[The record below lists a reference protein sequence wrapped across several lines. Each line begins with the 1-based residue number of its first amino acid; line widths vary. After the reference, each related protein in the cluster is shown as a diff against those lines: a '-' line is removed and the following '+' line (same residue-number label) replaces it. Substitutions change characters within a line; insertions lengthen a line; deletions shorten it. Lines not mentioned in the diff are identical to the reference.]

1 MSYPVHTVTL
11 PSDLVGASNGN
22 LTTQLVSIEFA
33 GRPTLKVH
41 HGFAR
46 SWRAFHAACLISTGV
61 TLTAV
66 SAGDA
71 YRTFTSQ
78 ETLFYQR
85 YTTTYIAGTST
96 KTYLGQT
103 WYLKLGMAM
112 AAVPGTSNHGWGLAL
127 DTAEWTGAGVK
138 GISSSVA
145 WQWILA
151 NAGTFG
157 FSWEAQSE
165 PWHLRLYT
173 GDVPTQRVIDYENSN
188 NPTPL
193 PPPPSVYDEDMP
205 TLYRDSRFWNVFLV
219 NGDVTT
225 VGPNLNAS
233 LIARGVAQVVD
244 THDQSLIS
252 FMRKAQIKT
261 SQLVASST
269 PGQFDAP
276 ADLQG

>member
-11 PSDLVGASNGN
+11 PSDLVGTSNGN

-33 GRPTLKVH
+33 GRPVLKVH

-46 SWRAFHAACLISTGV
+46 SWRAFYAACLDATGV
-61 TLTAV
+61 VLTAV

-71 YRTFTSQ
+71 YRSFTSQ

-96 KTYLGQT
+96 KTYLGKT
-103 WYLKLGMAM
+103 WYLKIGMAM

-127 DTAEWTGAGVK
+127 DTAEWTGTTVK
-138 GISSSVA
+138 GISGSVA
-145 WQWILA
+145 WTWILA
-151 NAGTFG
+151 NAGSFG

-173 GDVPTQRVIDYENSN
+173 GDVPTQRVIDYEN
-188 NPTPL
+188 PPVPL
-193 PPPPSVYDEDMP
+193 PPPTPVYDEDMP

-225 VGPNLNAS
+225 IGPELNSS
-233 LIARGVAQVVD
+233 LIARGVAQVVG

-252 FMRKAQIKT
+252 FMRKSQIKT
-261 SQLVASST
+261 GQLVASST
-269 PGQFDAP
+269 PGNVDFP
-276 ADLQG
+276 TDLIGV